1 MCDNLCEWKEC
12 LRKADVDVDGAI
24 QRFSNKEER
33 YIKYLRLFRNNSS
46 FRNLLISLEN
56 GNCNEAFEC
65 CHSLKGVVGNLG
77 FNTLYPNIYEACEIL
92 RSGSM
97 EGVMEMIE
105 SITDNYNEIIRI
117 ISEYL
122 E

>member
-1 MCDNLCEWKEC
+1 MCEWKER

-33 YIKYLRLFRNNSS
+33 YIKYLRLFRNNTS
-46 FRNLLISLEN
+46 FHNLLIALEN
-56 GNCNEAFEC
+56 GNCGEAFEC

-92 RSGSM
+92 RGGSM
-97 EGVMEMIE
+97 EEVKELIDE
-105 SITDNYNEIIRI
+105 ITDNYNEIIEVV
-117 ISEYL
+117 SQYL